1 MGIDW
6 IIDISC
12 DKFRIE
18 TQESEVA
25 IDRILRRFCLKSIR
39 DTVVGDHLIGQ
50 IFAIQTQSEDLF
62 EKGGVAAFVGP
73 AERQQ
78 HSQAAVVAVLD
89 AVAER
94 VAFAVLAA
102 NRVHF

>member
-25 IDRILRRFCLKSIR
+25 IDRILSIR

-94 VAFAVLAA
+94 VAFAAFAA